1 MLVDYSVHTEGSVVS
16 ECNADRIA
24 DALHF
29 IDASDRDTWLR
40 IGMAIKSELAD
51 VGFDL
56 WAQWSQQA
64 ESYNDKDARDV
75 WKSIQSGGKVTI
87 GTLFYEAKA
96 DGWRDDGTH
105 QKPTPEALAQRQR
118 SAAERAAKAEAEM
131 ARERAATAAKAV
143 AILKAS
149 TEAKA
154 DHPYLIRKQVPPV
167 ATLREIDAGAA
178 TAILG
183 YVPKSGEEPLTGRL
197 LVVPVKQGEG
207 ISTLEL
213 IDGDKRKAAL
223 VGRGSKVGG
232 YWATER
238 LPEGSGQGLTL
249 LIGEGVATVLSAR
262 EATGKL
268 GIAALSAGNLPA
280 VAKAMRERYPDVE
293 VVILADLV
301 KATGEPDPHAVEA
314 AQRVG
319 GRLAVPNFGA
329 DRPIDQTDFNDMAI
343 QCGLEVAREAIATA
357 IPAIPAIPAT
367 DGYGKAGTVATVAT
381 VTVANK
387 TTPTQVVFPNQTPK
401 NSPALVRTV
410 ATVATV
416 TVANPKR
423 AGDDWPEPQPLAAKI
438 EPEPY
443 PIDALPEAIRAAVEE
458 VQGFVKAPIPLV
470 ASSALAALSLAC
482 QAHMNAK
489 RAEKLHGPVGLFL
502 LSIADSGERKSTCD
516 GFFTRAISDYEEAQ
530 AEAAKPELK
539 DHKADIEAWEAKHN
553 GIKEK
558 IRQLAKESKP
568 TADREMALR
577 RLEHEKPEPP
587 RVPRLLYTDATP
599 EALAYGLAKQWPSG
613 GVVSAEAGVVFGSHG
628 MGKDSVMRNLGLLN
642 QLWDGA
648 SLTIDRRT
656 TESFTVRGARLTVA
670 LQVQE
675 PTLREFFT
683 RSGTLARGTGF
694 LARFLVAWP
703 ESTQGQRFFSEAPP
717 NWPHLAAFNRRIT
730 AILNQPTPLDQGG
743 ALAPPLWPLDPE
755 AKAAWVEYHDT
766 IENELSTGRELY
778 DVRDVASKSADNAV
792 RLAALFQMFE
802 GAGGAIGLDAF
813 EGASRITAWHLSE
826 ARRFFGELALPPELA
841 DAARLDT
848 WLIEYCQK
856 ERVYVVPT
864 RETQRLGPLRDK
876 ERLTTALREL
886 EELDRLRVIQEG
898 RRKTIKLNP
907 VLVVTL

>member
-16 ECNADRIA
+16 KCNADRIA

-51 VGFDL
+51 VGFDV

-96 DGWRDDGTH
+96 NGWRDDGTH

-143 AILKAS
+143 AILKAA

-167 ATLREIDAGAA
+167 ATLREIDAGTA

-329 DRPIDQTDFNDMAI
+329 DRPTDQTDFNDMAT
-343 QCGLEVAREAIATA
+343 QCGLEAVRGGIANANVAN
-357 IPAIPAIPAT
+357 PAK
-367 DGYGKAGTVATVAT
+367 GGCGKAGTVATVAT
-381 VTVANK
+381 VTVAN
-387 TTPTQVVFPNQTPK
+387 
-401 NSPALVRTV
+401 
-410 ATVATV
+410 
-416 TVANPKR
+416 PKR
-423 AGDDWPEPQPLAAKI
+423 VGDDWPEPHPLAAKI

-443 PIDALPEAIRAAVEE
+443 PIDALPEAIQAAVEE

-568 TADREMALR
+568 TADHEMVLR

-683 RSGTLARGTGF
+683 RSGALARGTGF

-766 IENELSTGRELY
+766 IESELSTGRELY